1 MPAITKKNPGQ
12 RERFYEAFAQIN
24 GEHPLKRRVPF
35 SYVEYQARKRENGQ
49 VVFFNFRLAKEMG
62 LLPPD
67 HPNTISKD
75 LERSI
80 LDTFAIMIINEF
92 DIMNDVKI
100 PERLKKENTY
110 IATRYLQLQH
120 PNKRGT
126 TSGDGRSIWN
136 GTFTAKGRTW
146 DISSC
151 GTGATCLSPA
161 RAIHNKFFRTGDPAV
176 SYGCGYAE
184 LDEGLSQVLF
194 SEILNDNGLST
205 ERTLAVLEFPDGFAI
220 NVRAGLNLLRPS
232 HFFNHLKQGHWQRLK
247 DIVDLFMERE
257 SQNRSWSLPKK
268 RADRYDAMLEHLCD
282 TFANITA
289 QFESEYIFCWMD
301 WDGDNILANGGI
313 IDYGSIR
320 QFGLFHKDYRYDD
333 VTRFSTSIIEQKY
346 KARYIV
352 QTFIQMMDFIKSK
365 NKKPHSSFKNHP
377 IMKRFQRT
385 FQRSLHRF
393 FLEKLGLNAAEANY
407 MLENRIAIVQSL
419 FADFRYFE
427 SIASSRGPKQLPDGI
442 MSDAIFC
449 MRDVMRE
456 LPSILAQTGA
466 PMSGREFL
474 KLAKSTYAKPRD
486 LFLSRTRMMHL
497 NRLQTKYLEMV
508 KVLAKKSRTKPT
520 EIFNGLIERSAII
533 NRRERVTG
541 DAIIR
546 LTARLKRVRRLF
558 DSERFHRLIYEIVDC
573 QNLKPDSMGR
583 TNNSATKTAPQN
595 LRIIREC
602 MKIIADNREGI

>member
-1 MPAITKKNPGQ
+1 MPALTKKKSSQ
-12 RERFYEAFAQIN
+12 QESFYEAFAQIN
-24 GEHPLKRRVPF
+24 GDHPLKRRVPF
-35 SYVEYQARKRENGQ
+35 SYVEYQARRREHGQ

-62 LLPPD
+62 LIPVD
-67 HPNTISKD
+67 HPNSMSKELEKTI
-75 LERSI
+75 LN
-80 LDTFAIMIINEF
+80 TFAVMIINEF
-92 DIMNDVKI
+92 DILNGTKI

-120 PNKRGT
+120 PNKKGT

-136 GTFTAKGRTW
+136 GTFSAKGRTW

-220 NVRAGLNLLRPS
+220 NVRAGQNLLRPS

-247 DIVDLFMERE
+247 DIVDLFIERE
-257 SQNRSWSLPKK
+257 SQNKSWPIPRK
-268 RADRYDAMLEHLCD
+268 RVDLYDAMLEHLCD
-282 TFANITA
+282 TFASITA

-333 VTRFSTSIIEQKY
+333 VTRFSTSIVEQKY

-365 NKKPHSSFKNHP
+365 QKKPHSTFKHHR

-385 FQRSLHRF
+385 FQRRLYEF
-393 FLEKLGLNAAEANY
+393 FLDKLGLSATEAKY
-407 MLENRIAIVQSL
+407 MLDNRIAVVKSL
-419 FADFRYFE
+419 FTDFRYFE
-427 SIASSRGPKQLPDGI
+427 SISSSRGPKQLPDGI

-456 LPSILAQTGA
+456 LPAILERSSA
-466 PMSGREFL
+466 PMSGKEFL
-474 KLAKSTYAKPRD
+474 KLAKSTYTKPKD
-486 LFLSRTRMMHL
+486 LFLSRTRTLHL
-497 NRLQTKYLEMV
+497 NRLQAKYIEMV
-508 KVLAKKSRTKPT
+508 KILAKKKGKTSG
-520 EIFNGLIERSAII
+520 EIYRALFERSAVI

-546 LTARLKRVRRLF
+546 LTARLKRVRRTF
-558 DSERFHRLIYEIVDC
+558 DSERFHRLIYEIIDC
-573 QNLKPDSMGR
+573 QNLKP
-583 TNNSATKTAPQN
+583 TKAERLYDPTTHVEPQN
-595 LRIIREC
+595 LRIVREC